1 LHRAAGI
8 RCRDEGWSA
17 VSLAFSAFERHPR
30 SWYAVGAALSAVRV
44 ASAQASST
52 VADKLCELGDIA
64 LRQGI
69 DIPAAHHPV
78 GEAAEYHNRIRGEGG
93 QAQPT
98 EMAAALT
105 GHTTPAVHHE
115 DDHRG

>member
-1 LHRAAGI
+1 
-8 RCRDEGWSA
+8 
-17 VSLAFSAFERHPR
+17 VSLAISAFERHSR
-30 SWYAVGAALSAVRV
+30 SRHAVGTALSAVRV

-69 DIPAAHHPV
+69 DIPAARHSV
-78 GEAAEYHNRIRGEGG
+78 GEAAEYHSRIRGEGG

-105 GHTTPAVHHE
+105 RHTTPAVHHE